1 MMSHFSPLPG
11 KVLVLQ
17 SSPAY
22 PDTQLQVN
30 SPELLLQVPPFLQGL
45 GEHGSFGAVSVKIE
59 RDVSNTSNTKDFV

>member
-1 MMSHFSPLPG
+1 MSHFSPLPG

-17 SSPAY
+17 SSPMY

-45 GEHGSFGAVSVKIE
+45 GEHGSPGVGSVKIE
-59 RDVSNTSNTKDFV
+59 RDVSYISNTKNCV